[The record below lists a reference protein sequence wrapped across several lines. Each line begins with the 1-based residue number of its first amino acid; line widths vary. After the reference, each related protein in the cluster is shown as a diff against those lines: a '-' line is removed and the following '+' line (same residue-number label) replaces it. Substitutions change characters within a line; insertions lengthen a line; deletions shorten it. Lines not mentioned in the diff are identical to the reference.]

1 MEYDGY
7 HTYLPHH
14 PGYLKDKSTTKI
26 RPVFDQ
32 NKIRSLNKVLETG
45 VRKILSISARDF
57 YPIGF
62 LAPRT
67 LFLKIIYQQL
77 WEKGVDWEECAPQ
90 EVQTNWKM
98 MMKGSGAFQ
107 HLKIPRWIGF
117 SSNVISAEI
126 HVFGDASEAAY
137 GAESYARLQKK
148 NVIT

>member
-14 PGYLKDKSTTKI
+14 PGYLEDKSTTKI

-32 NKIRSLNKVLETG
+32 NKIRSLNEVLETG
-45 VRKILSISARDF
+45 VRKILSISARVF

-77 WEKGVDWEECAPQ
+77 WELGGMCP
-90 EVQTNWKM
+90 
-98 MMKGSGAFQ
+98 S
-107 HLKIPRWIGF
+107 R
-117 SSNVISAEI
+117 SSNKLENGDERIRCVSAP
-126 HVFGDASEAAY
+126 
-137 GAESYARLQKK
+137 
-148 NVIT
+148 